1 MKQTHFD
8 LIAIGAGS
16 GGLAVARRAAQYGA
30 RCAVIEGAPLGGTCV
45 NVGCVPKKVMWYA
58 ADLAHALHDAPE
70 YGFDVS
76 GGALDWAQLVEKRN
90 AYIKRLNG
98 IYANNLQRD
107 GVTLIE
113 GYAKFIDARTLE
125 VDGQR
130 FTADHIVIASGG
142 RPLVPKLPGAE
153 LGITSDGFFALK
165 QQPRKVAVIGGGYIG
180 VELAGVLRGLGSEVD
195 LLLRSEHVLGAF
207 DPLIRDT
214 VQQQLIDAGVRIH
227 AQARI
232 DALTLWRDNQIS
244 VVCGDGP
251 ELTGYDAVIWAIG
264 RAPNSDRLNLEAAG
278 VIVNDR
284 GFIPTD
290 AYENTNVPGIYAIG
304 DVNGKAALTPVAI
317 AAGRRLA
324 ARLFRGE
331 TDSRLEYH
339 NIPTVV
345 FSHPPAGTVGLTEPQ
360 AREKHGAAVKVYQ
373 TTFTPM
379 YHALTEHKI
388 KTAMKLVCVGD
399 DERVVGC
406 HMVGHGVDEMLQGF
420 AVAIRMGATKAD
432 FDNTVAIHPTSS
444 EELVTMR

>member
-1 MKQTHFD
+1 M
-8 LIAIGAGS
+8 
-16 GGLAVARRAAQYGA
+16 
-30 RCAVIEGAPLGGTCV
+30 
-45 NVGCVPKKVMWYA
+45 
-58 ADLAHALHDAPE
+58 
-70 YGFDVS
+70 
-76 GGALDWAQLVEKRN
+76 
-90 AYIKRLNG
+90 
-98 IYANNLQRD
+98 
-107 GVTLIE
+107 
-113 GYAKFIDARTLE
+113 
-125 VDGQR
+125 
-130 FTADHIVIASGG
+130 
-142 RPLVPKLPGAE
+142 
-153 LGITSDGFFALK
+153 K